1 MPIPPPLRRNDHS
14 GIDRSVCGRTASC
27 AFAANNQFYLPFRHF
42 PIGEINSLFLRK
54 FAYVLSIVGGIFPR
68 IFHCREAGEK
78 WRKRNHFIRRESK
91 GKNRGGGRERER
103 GSWEETRKAVPFPFH
118 LYLRARVKLKIVVGV
133 EGGRAILRYF
143 HRFSREIRWLSAK
156 RKSLDGETMEEV
168 VENFLA
174 SRGERKKENGVCG
187 GMSLLR
193 TV

>member
-78 WRKRNHFIRRESK
+78 WRNRNHFIRRESK
-91 GKNRGGGRERER
+91 GKNRGGGREKKIAFLVQRLEGLFRGYRTDIAAANKYRSVRE
-103 GSWEETRKAVPFPFH
+103 KKPFSLSLSLFP
-118 LYLRARVKLKIVVGV
+118 
-133 EGGRAILRYF
+133 LRYENWMAV
-143 HRFSREIRWLSAK
+143 SLSNN
-156 RKSLDGETMEEV
+156 SSSCID
-168 VENFLA
+168 
-174 SRGERKKENGVCG
+174 RG
-187 GMSLLR
+187 
-193 TV
+193 

>member
-54 FAYVLSIVGGIFPR
+54 FAYILSIVGGIFPR

-78 WRKRNHFIRRESK
+78 WRKRNHFAANRK
-91 GKNRGGGRERER
+91 GRIEEEDERER

-133 EGGRAILRYF
+133 EGGRATLRYF

-156 RKSLDGETMEEV
+156 GKSLDGETEEV